1 MLVKNFMTANP
12 RVVSPEDNIK
22 VVFNELLDSH
32 IRQAPVIENDNLI
45 GIITDRDIRMA
56 LVSEKPKMDLNVK
69 NVMIPNP
76 VTIEENMS
84 IKDAANILIEKKYN
98 ALPVVNN
105 ENQLTGILTTT
116 DIIKGFIESS
126 D

>member
-1 MLVKNFMTANP
+1 MLVKNFMTVKP
-12 RVVSPEDNIK
+12 KVVSPEDNIK
-22 VVFNELLDSH
+22 VVFNELLDSN

-56 LVSEKPKMDLNVK
+56 LVTEKPKLDLNVK
-69 NVMIPNP
+69 NVMIQNP
-76 VTIEENMS
+76 VTVSENMS
-84 IKDAANILIEKKYN
+84 IIDAASIIIEKKYN
-98 ALPVVNN
+98 ALPVVDN
-105 ENQLTGILTTT
+105 ENRLTGILTTT